1 MSSLKCAQCGLVN
14 FATAIACKR
23 CKQPLVVSSSAE
35 GIVLSD
41 GYVLPPPPNVGLPSS
56 GVWRDKSKMIV
67 THDSALPDRFIKC
80 NAPALGPRLR
90 KKLTWHHPALYL
102 LLLVALLIA
111 LIVTLILRKTM
122 IVELGLCE
130 EHMKTHRR
138 NVLITW
144 GLIGGGGACILLA
157 AMAEEGAFVF
167 GRNVVDG
174 GRGNLCRR
182 SSQNSYPH
190 QDQRQFCLDKRHQHR
205 LSECVTAVAWP
216 LDRST

>member
-1 MSSLKCAQCGLVN
+1 
-14 FATAIACKR
+14 
-23 CKQPLVVSSSAE
+23 VVSSSSE

-56 GVWRDKSKMIV
+56 GVWRDKAKMIV
-67 THDSALPDRFIKC
+67 THDSELPDRCIKC
-80 NAPALGPRLR
+80 NAPALGPRLI

-122 IVELGLCE
+122 IVELGLCD
-130 EHMKTHRR
+130 EHMKNHRR

-157 AMAEEGAFVF
+157 AMAEQGALVLVGMLLMVAGVIFA
-167 GRNVVDG
+167 VV
-174 GRGNLCRR
+174 
-182 SSQNSYPH
+182 
-190 QDQRQFCLDKRHQHR
+190 
-205 LSECVTAVAWP
+205 AVRIVIPTRINDNFAWIKGVNKDYLNALP
-216 LDRST
+216 QWPGP